1 MSMRVR
7 DKMAIGI
14 KTLTACGLVFVF
26 GSCSPSNDA
35 STGPSSVGG
44 SGSTGGGGA
53 SSNGGSNSPGLG
65 GAATGGLANIGGTI
79 FNGGAMSTGGAPT
92 TGGAASTGGAFNT
105 GGINSAGG
113 LVATGGASST
123 SAVTSTGGKS
133 ATGGGFSTGGESNA
147 GGTSSTGGKS
157 ATGGL
162 STGGKSNAAGTS
174 STGGTRSTGGMSS
187 TGGAKSTGGMTS
199 TPATGGSTSTCT
211 PSSTLFSFFITSR
224 TRLFALAQAFNGSS
238 KGFGGDFRYGTG
250 DGLTG
255 ADKICTAIAEA
266 SMPGNCKVWRA
277 FLSTSTVT
285 AISRVGSGPWYDR
298 LGRIVTTN
306 TAGLLG
312 DRPTGANT
320 TIINNLPNEDGVL
333 HHLEETNSSAADNHD
348 ILTGSTTQGT
358 LFGATANCSD
368 WTSSAASTTA
378 KPRVG
383 HSWSAMSGTNW
394 ISCLDESGC
403 GPGYNLVETGGPGN
417 DGTVGSGGGY
427 GAFYCLATT
436 P

>member
-1 MSMRVR
+1 
-7 DKMAIGI
+7 MAIVVKI
-14 KTLTACGLVFVF
+14 LTACGLVLLF
-26 GSCSPSNDA
+26 GSCSSNNGE
-35 STGPSSVGG
+35 STGPSGG
-44 SGSTGGGGA
+44 TNSTGAGGAATGGG
-53 SSNGGSNSPGLG
+53 SNGTGLG
-65 GAATGGLANIGGTI
+65 GAATGGLTSTGVS
-79 FNGGAMSTGGAPT
+79 GGALTTGGARP
-92 TGGAASTGGAFNT
+92 TGGAASTGGVFNT
-105 GGINSAGG
+105 GGSTHSAGG
-113 LVATGGASST
+113 AVGTGGRVTTGGISST
-123 SAVTSTGGKS
+123 GTASTGGNFG
-133 ATGGGFSTGGESNA
+133 AGGTSSTGGTSTSIGGNFAA

-157 ATGGL
+157 TAGGTPSTGATLATGGVPA
-162 STGGKSNAAGTS
+162 TGGSS
-174 STGGTRSTGGMSS
+174 STG
-187 TGGAKSTGGMTS
+187 A
-199 TPATGGSTSTCT
+199 ATGGSTSTCT
-211 PSSTLFSFFITSR
+211 PSSTYFSFFITSR
-224 TRLFALAQAFNGSS
+224 TRLFALAQAFNGST
-238 KGFGGDFRYGTG
+238 KGFGGDFRYGTA

-298 LGRIVTTN
+298 LGRLVTAN

-320 TIINNLPNEDGVL
+320 TIINDLPNENGTPHED
-333 HHLEETNSSAADNHD
+333 EETSSSASDNHD
-348 ILTGSTTQGT
+348 ILTGSTTKGT
-358 LFGATANCSD
+358 SYGATANCSD
-368 WTSSAASTTA
+368 WTSSAASTSA

-383 HSWSAMSGTNW
+383 HSWSAGSGTNW

-403 GPGYNLVETGGPGN
+403 GPGYNLVQNGGPGF

>member
-1 MSMRVR
+1 
-7 DKMAIGI
+7 MAILV
-14 KTLTACGLVFVF
+14 KTLTACGLVLVF
-26 GSCSPSNDA
+26 GSCSPNNDA
-35 STGPSSVGG
+35 STGPSSAIDIGGTNSAGVGG
-44 SGSTGGGGA
+44 AAT
-53 SSNGGSNSPGLG
+53 NGGSNSASFG
-65 GAATGGLANIGGTI
+65 GAATGGLT
-79 FNGGAMSTGGAPT
+79 STGGTVVSGGALA
-92 TGGAASTGGAFNT
+92 TGGARPTGGVASTGGAFNT

-113 LVATGGASST
+113 AVGTGGRVAT
-123 SAVTSTGGKS
+123 
-133 ATGGGFSTGGESNA
+133 
-147 GGTSSTGGKS
+147 GGTSSTGNATS
-157 ATGGL
+157 TGGNFAAGGTP
-162 STGGKSNAAGTS
+162 STGGKSTAGGTP
-174 STGGTRSTGGMSS
+174 STGGTRGTGGMSS

-211 PSSTLFSFFITSR
+211 PSSSNFSFFITSR
-224 TRLFALAQAFNGSS
+224 ARLFALAQAFNGSS
-238 KGFGGDFRYGTG
+238 KGFGGDFRYGTS

-266 SMPGNCKVWRA
+266 SMPGNCKVWKA

-298 LGRIVTTN
+298 LGRIVATN

-368 WTSSAASTTA
+368 WTSSAASTSA

-394 ISCLDESGC
+394 ISCLNESGC

>member
-1 MSMRVR
+1 
-7 DKMAIGI
+7 MAIVVKI
-14 KTLTACGLVFVF
+14 LTACGLVLLF
-26 GSCSPSNDA
+26 GSCSSNNGE
-35 STGPSSVGG
+35 STGPSGG
-44 SGSTGGGGA
+44 TNSTGAGGAATGGG
-53 SSNGGSNSPGLG
+53 SNGTGLG
-65 GAATGGLANIGGTI
+65 GAATGGLTSTGVS
-79 FNGGAMSTGGAPT
+79 GGALTTGGARP
-92 TGGAASTGGAFNT
+92 TGGAASTGGVFNT
-105 GGINSAGG
+105 GGSTHSAGG
-113 LVATGGASST
+113 AVGTGGRVTTGGISST
-123 SAVTSTGGKS
+123 GTASTGGNFG
-133 ATGGGFSTGGESNA
+133 AGGTSSTGGTSTSIGGNFAA

-157 ATGGL
+157 TAGGTPSTGATLATGGAQ
-162 STGGKSNAAGTS
+162 STGGVAGTGSSS
-174 STGGTRSTGGMSS
+174 STG
-187 TGGAKSTGGMTS
+187 A
-199 TPATGGSTSTCT
+199 ATGGSTSTCT
-211 PSSTLFSFFITSR
+211 PSSTYFSFFITSR
-224 TRLFALAQAFNGSS
+224 TRLFALAQAFNGST
-238 KGFGGDFRYGTG
+238 KGFGGDFRYGTA

-298 LGRIVTTN
+298 LGRLVTAN

-320 TIINNLPNEDGVL
+320 TIINDLPNENGTPHED
-333 HHLEETNSSAADNHD
+333 EETSSSASDNHD
-348 ILTGSTTQGT
+348 ILTGSTTKGT
-358 LFGATANCSD
+358 SYGATANCSD
-368 WTSSAASTTA
+368 WTSSAASTSA

-383 HSWSAMSGTNW
+383 HSWSAGSGTNW

-403 GPGYNLVETGGPGN
+403 GPGYNLVQNGGPGF

>member
-1 MSMRVR
+1 
-7 DKMAIGI
+7 MAVGI
-14 KTLTACGLVFVF
+14 RTLTACGLVLVF
-26 GSCSPSNDA
+26 SSCSPSNDA

-44 SGSTGGGGA
+44 SESTGGGGA

-65 GAATGGLANIGGTI
+65 GAATGGLANTGGTI
-79 FNGGAMSTGGAPT
+79 FNGTAMSTGGAFN

-113 LVATGGASST
+113 LVATGGTSSSS
-123 SAVTSTGGKS
+123 SATSTGGKS
-133 ATGGGFSTGGESNA
+133 ATGGGLSTGGKSNA
-147 GGTSSTGGKS
+147 GGTSSTGGNS
-157 ATGGL
+157 ATGGGL
-162 STGGKSNAAGTS
+162 STGGKSNAGGTS
-174 STGGTRSTGGMSS
+174 NTGGTRNTGGTSS

-199 TPATGGSTSTCT
+199 TPATGGSTSTCAPT
-211 PSSTLFSFFITSR
+211 ATLFSFFITSR
-224 TRLFALAQAFNGSS
+224 ARLFALAQAFNGSA
-238 KGFGGDFRYGTG
+238 KGFGGDFRYGTS

-320 TIINNLPNEDGVL
+320 TIINDLPNENGTP
-333 HHLEETNSSAADNHD
+333 HETEETSSSAQDNHD

-358 LFGATANCSD
+358 LYGATANCSD
-368 WTSSAASTTA
+368 WTSSAASTSA

-383 HSWSAMSGTNW
+383 HSWSAGSGTNW

-403 GPGYNLVETGGPGN
+403 GPGYNLVQNGGPGF

>member
-1 MSMRVR
+1 MHV
-7 DKMAIGI
+7 A
-14 KTLTACGLVFVF
+14 LTFRFAVVVTASLLGFSACSSSTSSTTPIHDAATTGSGGLTGTGGTTA
-26 GSCSPSNDA
+26 GSGGVVGSGGTKAGTGGATA
-35 STGPSSVGG
+35 ST
-44 SGSTGGGGA
+44 STLANFSFFVTSYAALQKIAG
-53 SSNGGSNSPGLG
+53 NTKGLG
-65 GAATGGLANIGGTI
+65 GDLRHGETGAGAGL
-79 FNGGAMSTGGAPT
+79 
-92 TGGAASTGGAFNT
+92 
-105 GGINSAGG
+105 
-113 LVATGGASST
+113 
-123 SAVTSTGGKS
+123 
-133 ATGGGFSTGGESNA
+133 
-147 GGTSSTGGKS
+147 
-157 ATGGL
+157 
-162 STGGKSNAAGTS
+162 
-174 STGGTRSTGGMSS
+174 R
-187 TGGAKSTGGMTS
+187 
-199 TPATGGSTSTCT
+199 
-211 PSSTLFSFFITSR
+211 
-224 TRLFALAQAFNGSS
+224 
-238 KGFGGDFRYGTG
+238 
-250 DGLTG
+250 G

-298 LGRIVTTN
+298 LGRVVSTN

-320 TIINNLPNEDGVL
+320 TIINDLPNENGTPHED
-333 HHLEETNSSAADNHD
+333 EETSSSASDNHD

-358 LFGATANCSD
+358 SYGATANCSD
-368 WTSSAASTTA
+368 WTSSAASTSA

-403 GPGYNLVETGGPGN
+403 GPGYNLVQNGGPGF